1 MDIKF
6 KDSIGFKPLSKQNA
20 QSQQKKKTDND
31 CLSNHLPPL
40 IFLETNI

>member
-20 QSQQKKKTDND
+20 QSQQKKTDND
-31 CLSNHLPPL
+31 CLSIISHRLY
-40 IFLETNI
+40 F

>member
-20 QSQQKKKTDND
+20 QSQQKKKLTMTASVIISHR
-31 CLSNHLPPL
+31 LY
-40 IFLETNI
+40 F